1 MVKGVGEIL
10 ATDNGDPC
18 DMTEFSSTQR
28 KAFSGMAQGIIR
40 SKEGKQ
46 GTVEVT
52 VSSLGLESSTIE
64 IKSN

>member
-1 MVKGVGEIL
+1 MVEGAGEII
-10 ATDNGDPC
+10 ATDNVDPC
-18 DMTEFSSTQR
+18 DMMEFSSTQR
-28 KAFSGMAQGIIR
+28 KAFSGMALGIIR